1 MLVVCIIYLLICHT
15 ISHYTINMTKFA
27 KISSTKAVTN
37 SPYTCDMAFKIPT
50 KPILF
55 SWYNV
60 YTYVNKS
67 DPPLEYTLCNA
78 TTYNY
83 ND

>member
-1 MLVVCIIYLLICHT
+1 
-15 ISHYTINMTKFA
+15 MTKFA